1 MNTTTYGLDIAKR
14 VFHLYWVEAE
24 TGEIGSRRFGK
35 QALIEFLSQ
44 RKPGQV
50 ALEACGSAHWW
61 ARRIVSL
68 GHEVK
73 LLHAKFVRPFVQTNK
88 TDAADAHAI
97 WTAAQQPAMRTVEP
111 KTEDQQAVLSLHR
124 IRALLVKM
132 RTMQINQL
140 RGLLYEYGTHFKTG
154 RRAGLAEIRQHLRT
168 LLIHGARAVL
178 FRSKEK
184 GIWCDRLRQR
194 RPTNVAAVAI
204 ANKMVRTAWAL
215 LVHGIAYEKNHV
227 SVKPA

>member
-14 VFHLYWVEAE
+14 VLHLYWVEAE

-61 ARRIVSL
+61 ARRIASL
-68 GHEVK
+68 GHDVK

-97 WTAAQQPAMRTVEP
+97 WTAAPRLGGIS
-111 KTEDQQAVLSLHR
+111 K
-124 IRALLVKM
+124 
-132 RTMQINQL
+132 
-140 RGLLYEYGTHFKTG
+140 RGDVY
-154 RRAGLAEIRQHLRT
+154 LRT
-168 LLIHGARAVL
+168 LLIHGARTVL

-215 LVHGIAYEKNHV
+215 LVHRTAFEKNHV
-227 SVKPA
+227 SERPA